1 MLPKKYEHANLEHK
15 KIAFVELGFI
25 VSLAI
30 VLFSLELNISPK
42 SKNLQIVNEVIYL
55 EEEMIPIT
63 KQLTPKPP
71 EIPKVIN
78 TSDILNIVADDVEID
93 VELEIVDSEIN
104 EDDDVEY
111 TTNWEIEEEE
121 EVVEAPIFIVVEEM
135 PIFRPDICDTP
146 DEGKLEL
153 MKYVANEVRYPV
165 VAAETGITGR
175 VYVSFVVSEQGNVT
189 NVEVVRGVHPA
200 LDKEALRVIESL
212 PKFSSGK
219 QRGKPV
225 RVQYNVP
232 INFVLR

>member
-1 MLPKKYEHANLEHK
+1 MLLKKYEHANLEHK

-25 VSLAI
+25 ISLAL

-42 SKNLQIVNEVIYL
+42 QKYPQLVNEVIYS

-63 KQLTPKPP
+63 KQQEPKPP
-71 EIPKVIN
+71 EIPKIIN
-78 TSDILNIVADDVEID
+78 ASDILNIVADDVEIHT
-93 VELEIVDSEIN
+93 ELEIVDSDVN
-104 EDDDVEY
+104 EDYEVNY
-111 TTNWEIEEEE
+111 STSWEIDEEE
-121 EVVEAPIFIVVEEM
+121 EVAEDPIFIIVEEM
-135 PIFRPDICDTP
+135 PIFRPDICDTQ
-146 DEGKLEL
+146 EESKLEL

-165 VAAETGITGR
+165 IAAETGITGR

-189 NVEVVRGVHPA
+189 NVMVVRGVHPA